1 LKRAAEA
8 KKMTSEA
15 DKKFEEAAMLL
26 TDYEKIYHPRPE
38 DTNVVKRMGKAKSN
52 DTSSTKIISKLF
64 HAKVR
69 LTPVA

>member
-1 LKRAAEA
+1 
-8 KKMTSEA
+8 MTSEA

-26 TDYEKIYHPRPE
+26 SDYEKIYHFRPE
-38 DTNVVKRMGKAKSN
+38 DMNVTKRMEKAKSN
-52 DTSSTKIISKLF
+52 DTSSSTIISKLF